1 MFETQANVLH
11 LLAPQRQPSDIKIP
25 DYHQLRT
32 SVTQELWQAVLCDPV
47 LAPLMQGGFSSN
59 KPYTNTVSHNQ
70 HGTNSV
76 TMYFTLPRKS
86 EFLAHCGFP
95 T

>member
-11 LLAPQRQPSDIKIP
+11 LLATQRQPRDIKIP

-47 LAPLMQGGFSSN
+47 LAPLMQGATSLIQILFLTINMAPTQSQCIL
-59 KPYTNTVSHNQ
+59 PYQERVN
-70 HGTNSV
+70 
-76 TMYFTLPRKS
+76 F
-86 EFLAHCGFP
+86 
-95 T
+95 